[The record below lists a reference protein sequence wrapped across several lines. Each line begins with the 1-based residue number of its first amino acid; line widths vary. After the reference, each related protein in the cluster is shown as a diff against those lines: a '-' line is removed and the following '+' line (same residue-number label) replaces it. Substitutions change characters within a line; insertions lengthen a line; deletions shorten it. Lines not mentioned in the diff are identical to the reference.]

1 MKTLLFMLLASV
13 ICVGGVATAYV
24 MTKKQIRINE
34 QMVKYKA
41 VLYAAG
47 ITIPEKP
54 EEVEK
59 VYQKNV
65 EEIKGDDGEI
75 KYYKIAGGRYAMD
88 CTGTGLWGALKAVVC
103 FDQSLKKMEG
113 IAFTFQNETPGL
125 GGRIEEKWFK
135 EQFRG
140 KVPPISMVS
149 DGGKAKNNQF
159 DAITG
164 ATITCTGVKD
174 MVNKT
179 LKEAQEMVNINQE
192 DTKTER

>member
-1 MKTLLFMLLASV
+1 MLIASV
-13 ICVGGVATAYV
+13 VCVGGVSTAYV

-34 QMVKYKA
+34 EMVKYKA

-47 ITIPEKP
+47 IAIPEKP

-59 VYQKNV
+59 VYQQNV
-65 EEIKGDDGEI
+65 EEVKGDDSNI
-75 KYYKIAGGRYAMD
+75 KYYKINGGRYAMN
-88 CTGTGLWGALKAVVC
+88 CTGTGLWGELKAVVC
-103 FDQSLKKMEG
+103 FDRDLKKIAG
-113 IAFTFQNETPGL
+113 IAFTYQNETPGL
-125 GGRIEEKWFK
+125 GGRIEEQWFK

-140 KVPPISMVS
+140 KIPPVKMVS
-149 DGGKAKNNQF
+149 DGSKAKENEF

-179 LKEAQEMVNINQE
+179 LKTAQDMI
-192 DTKTER
+192 K